1 VTDGRR
7 LAPAEPTGSGP
18 DDGGTAVI
26 RTLEE
31 ELARAERYIDQKERV
46 LAANA
51 MELRHLADELQRA
64 RDRLQSKTEEL
75 EGANARLGELDRLK
89 SSFLASVSH
98 ELRTP
103 LTAILISAR
112 LLGRSLARPTVG
124 AGAERADEA
133 VPTEAHVE
141 IIIEEADRLGRL
153 IHDILDLTR
162 IEAGGVEWRFEPL
175 RPAEFVRAAVGAI
188 APLLR
193 DWGLVPELDLP
204 DDLPPVRAD
213 RDRMIQVLT
222 NLVGN
227 AGKFTSAGGRIR
239 VAARTAMLAPR
250 EGPGVD
256 VARPFVLFS
265 VTDTGCGI
273 AACELPRIFTTFAR
287 VAEPPPGRPSGTG
300 LGLALAKEVVEAHG
314 GWIWVTSDWGTG
326 STFSFTV
333 PVAAGTAADARPGAG
348 RSPRA

>member
-1 VTDGRR
+1 MTSGCRERPGPPSGDREAPPDG
-7 LAPAEPTGSGP
+7 ADA
-18 DDGGTAVI
+18 AI
-26 RTLEE
+26 RSLEE
-31 ELARAERYIDQKERV
+31 ELTRAERYIDQKERV

-112 LLGRSLARPTVG
+112 LLERSLARRG
-124 AGAERADEA
+124 RAAEPGNED
-133 VPTEAHVE
+133 VPAAAQVA

-162 IEAGGVEWRFEPL
+162 IEAGGVEWRFESL
-175 RPAEFVRAAVGAI
+175 RPEEFVQAAVGAI

-227 AGKFTSAGGRIR
+227 AGKFTAAGGRVR
-239 VAARTAMLAPR
+239 VAARMAMLAPR
-250 EGPGVD
+250 GEPGVD

-273 AACELPRIFTTFAR
+273 GASDLPRIFTKFAH
-287 VAEPPPGRPSGTG
+287 ASEPMPGRPSGTG
-300 LGLALAKEVVEAHG
+300 LGLALAKEIVEAHG
-314 GWIWVTSDWGTG
+314 GGIWVTSDPGLG

-333 PVAAGTAADARPGAG
+333 PVAAGVSADARPGTG
-348 RSPRA
+348 RFARA